1 MKGNSSNSRDS
12 IHSFPSCLSTVIGS
26 SFFLYRSVNKKEGKL
41 GGEYERK
48 KRGRKADH
56 RGMENNSHLKGG
68 ADEK

>member
-1 MKGNSSNSRDS
+1 
-12 IHSFPSCLSTVIGS
+12 
-26 SFFLYRSVNKKEGKL
+26 LYRSVNKKEGKL